1 MSESLDTEAQRFLSD
16 FATWSGFGATPD
28 GGLHRLA
35 GSRTH
40 AQARQ
45 WLAERLTEWG
55 AHTSFDRIGNLF
67 GRFEWVPGAPYVLVG
82 SHSDSQPNG
91 GRFDGAL
98 GVLAAAHAATRIDRA
113 VRTGTTAPRFNLAV
127 VDWFNEEGARFT
139 PSVMGS
145 GCFTGGLD
153 TDRLLATAD
162 LDGVTVAAAL
172 TATGMRGD
180 DAGPP
185 AVAYAELHIEQGRE
199 LDDSGDRIGA
209 VTANWAV
216 RKCTV
221 VVHGEQSHT
230 GATSMADR
238 RDALVGAAHVV
249 LAVRDVANSFPA
261 DEVLSAVGRIHV
273 EPGSPVVVPSRVT
286 LNVDLRAH
294 SAARLDE
301 AYTQLVAAFNAIT
314 ATGEN
319 TVEIADCAL
328 RETEPFWPAGV
339 RIAHKAA
346 ADAGFPV
353 RDLMTRAGHDAV
365 ALNRVVPTILAFVP
379 SVNGVSHSAHEFTRD
394 CDLLAGVDVL
404 TSIAEQLVTS
414 LPHPS
419 EPRSAI

>member
-1 MSESLDTEAQRFLSD
+1 MPETIDTDSRRFLSD

-35 GSRTH
+35 GTPAH
-40 AQARQ
+40 AQARR

-55 AHTSFDRIGNLF
+55 ARTSFDRIGNLF
-67 GRFEWVPGAPYVLVG
+67 GRFEWVPGAPYVLIG

-98 GVLAAAHAATRIDRA
+98 GVLAAAHAAARIDRA
-113 VRTGTTAPRFNLAV
+113 VSAGTSAPRLNLAV

-153 TDRLLATAD
+153 TERMLATAD
-162 LDGVTVAAAL
+162 LDGVTVAEAL
-172 TATGMRGD
+172 AATGMRGD
-180 DAGPP
+180 DAGPT
-185 AVAYAELHIEQGRE
+185 AAAYAELHVEQGRE

-209 VTANWAV
+209 VAANWAV
-216 RKCTV
+216 RKYTV

-249 LAVRDVANSFPA
+249 LAAREVAAAYPA
-261 DEVLSAVGRIHV
+261 DEVLSAVGRIRV
-273 EPGSPVVVPSRVT
+273 EPGSPVVVPSLVT
-286 LNVDLRAH
+286 LHVDLRAH

-301 AYTQLVAAFNAIT
+301 AHARLLAAFDAVT
-314 ATGEN
+314 AAGET
-319 TVEIADCAL
+319 TVEIADCTL
-328 RETEPFWPAGV
+328 REAEPFWPAGV
-339 RIAHKAA
+339 RITHKAA
-346 ADAGFPV
+346 ADAGLPV
-353 RDLMTRAGHDAV
+353 RDLLTRAGHDAV

-379 SVNGVSHSAHEFTRD
+379 SVDGVSHSTHEFTRD

-404 TSIAEQLVTS
+404 SSIAEQLVTS
-414 LPHPS
+414 APQTLG
-419 EPRSAI
+419 A